1 MGVGRSSAPDSRAAG
16 AEATR
21 GALAGSA
28 GRAGSADGAGNA
40 GIAGTG
46 GGDAVLLVVFGAIS
60 YDPAALVAGVREV
73 AGGVPV
79 IGCSTHGE
87 IAPDGPRDGT
97 VVVTAF
103 GGSGLS
109 VSTAASENITGR
121 QRDAGA
127 EVAACAD
134 AAAAGAGDGQHRVL
148 ILLTDGLARDQ
159 EEVLRGAYDVLGA
172 SVPLFGG
179 AAADGRRMTGTY
191 QIHGSVR
198 SGVHSDDVLHNGVV
212 AAAIT
217 SDGPIGIGV
226 RHGWRKAGEAM
237 IVTASTNGRVHHLDD
252 KPALDVYLDRLGAP
266 PEVYHDRAAFSR
278 WTLTRPLGI
287 QRRSGVEAR
296 NLSHDVDFEGRSIG
310 GGGGIS
316 PGALTWALEGDRDSV
331 LEAVTAAC
339 RDAVDA
345 LGGVEPLGLLTL
357 SCCGCRAVLGDEG
370 IRVESDR
377 ITAEAKGAPF
387 AGFYTQ
393 GEIARTRGVNGFHNQ
408 TLVVLA
414 LG

>member
-1 MGVGRSSAPDSRAAG
+1 MGVGRSAVPDARAAG
-16 AEATR
+16 AEA
-21 GALAGSA
+21 A
-28 GRAGSADGAGNA
+28 GRALTGADPK
-40 GIAGTG
+40 
-46 GGDAVLLVVFGAIS
+46 LLVVFGAIS
-60 YDPAALVAGVREV
+60 YEPADLLAGIRDVAGD
-73 AGGVPV
+73 VPI

-109 VSTAASENITGR
+109 VSTAATENITDR
-121 QRDAGA
+121 QREAGA
-127 EVAACAD
+127 EVAACAGD
-134 AAAAGAGDGQHRVL
+134 VPEDGAHRVL
-148 ILLTDGLARDQ
+148 ILLTDGLARGQ
-159 EEVLRGAYDVLGA
+159 EEVLRGVYDVLGA
-172 SVPLFGG
+172 SMPLFGG

-191 QIHGSVR
+191 QLHGTDILR
-198 SGVHSDDVLHNGVV
+198 NGVV

-237 IVTASTNGRVHHLDD
+237 IVTESVGGRVQRLDD
-252 KPALDVYLDRLGAP
+252 EPALDVYLDRLGAP
-266 PEVYHDRAAFSR
+266 PEVYNDQATFSR

-296 NLSHDVDFEGRSIG
+296 NLSHDVDFAGRSIG
-310 GGGGIS
+310 GGGNIS
-316 PGALTWALEGDRDSV
+316 QGALTWALEGDSDSV
-331 LEAVTAAC
+331 LEAVSAAC
-339 RDAVDA
+339 QDAVEA
-345 LGGVEPLGLLTL
+345 LGGVEPVGLLTL
-357 SCCGCRAVLGDEG
+357 SCAGCRAVLGDDG
-370 IRVESDR
+370 IRAEANR
-377 ITAEAKGAPF
+377 ISAEAKGAPF